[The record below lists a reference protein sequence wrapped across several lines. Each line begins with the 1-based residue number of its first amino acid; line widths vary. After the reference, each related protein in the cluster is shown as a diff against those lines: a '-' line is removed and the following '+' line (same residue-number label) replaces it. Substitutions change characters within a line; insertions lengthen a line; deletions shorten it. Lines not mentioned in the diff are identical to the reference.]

1 MFVHF
6 VTCRWL
12 LIARDAAIKRRLV
25 RASSVC
31 QSCSLLEGDGS
42 NLDRQPCRCTR
53 GLRIDGAKGVER
65 QSKPLRPLFFFLPPW
80 VRWWQVQVT
89 AISPADLSV
98 PHERHP
104 LCCPL
109 AFRRALSDCVVLRR
123 GCMPP
128 RRRPRGRRH
137 GFASAA
143 ASQKTLTHSYLL
155 RGRGRGRKQPCR
167 FAGLRSMTQRSN
179 EVSPLSLPNGV
190 EAVA

>member
-1 MFVHF
+1 MAQIWTANLAGVHGACELTAQK
-6 VTCRWL
+6 VLNGNRSRC
-12 LIARDAAIKRRLV
+12 ARF
-25 RASSVC
+25 
-31 QSCSLLEGDGS
+31 
-42 NLDRQPCRCTR
+42 
-53 GLRIDGAKGVER
+53 
-65 QSKPLRPLFFFLPPW
+65 FFFLPPW

-89 AISPADLSV
+89 AISPTDLSV

-155 RGRGRGRKQPCR
+155 RGRGRERKQPCR